1 MDVTDLTRLLLIRHG
16 DCTQTATEPDPGLS
30 ELGRM
35 QCELLRDRLMA
46 TGEADRASVLVVS
59 PLRRAVESAEI
70 LRDGLKVPAAG
81 MVIHEGLREMSWG
94 KAEGWR
100 WEDLVAAYG
109 EPAGPH
115 DPFAPN
121 GESWTNFVRR
131 GRGTL
136 SWIVKKYAGS
146 NIIAVTHTGI
156 IEASFI
162 LFASLPKRVNRFE
175 MKPFNTG
182 LSSWAS
188 HGGSPVSRWRLEVYN
203 DIGHL
208 WRHGKLLH
216 RHDDYA
222 DLTQGGDPFWDA
234 IGRERTLSRNQVLV
248 PRICKPMTNQVT
260 TTQATPDGARRAQTP
275 ISVWPAVIRLNT
287 MPSPS
292 RGAGPA
298 VRGQTACGA
307 A

>member
-109 EPAGPH
+109 QP
-115 DPFAPN
+115 
-121 GESWTNFVRR
+121 
-131 GRGTL
+131 GR
-136 SWIVKKYAGS
+136 
-146 NIIAVTHTGI
+146 
-156 IEASFI
+156 
-162 LFASLPKRVNRFE
+162 
-175 MKPFNTG
+175 
-182 LSSWAS
+182 
-188 HGGSPVSRWRLEVYN
+188 
-203 DIGHL
+203 
-208 WRHGKLLH
+208 
-216 RHDDYA
+216 
-222 DLTQGGDPFWDA
+222 
-234 IGRERTLSRNQVLV
+234 
-248 PRICKPMTNQVT
+248 T
-260 TTQATPDGARRAQTP
+260 T
-275 ISVWPAVIRLNT
+275 
-287 MPSPS
+287 
-292 RGAGPA
+292 
-298 VRGQTACGA
+298 
-307 A
+307 

>member
-1 MDVTDLTRLLLIRHG
+1 MRCLGARQRAGDGKISLRLT
-16 DCTQTATEPDPGLS
+16 
-30 ELGRM
+30 
-35 QCELLRDRLMA
+35 
-46 TGEADRASVLVVS
+46 VS
-59 PLRRAVESAEI
+59 
-70 LRDGLKVPAAG
+70 
-81 MVIHEGLREMSWG
+81 
-94 KAEGWR
+94 
-100 WEDLVAAYG
+100 
-109 EPAGPH
+109 PAGPH

-146 NIIAVTHTGI
+146 NIIAMTHTGI